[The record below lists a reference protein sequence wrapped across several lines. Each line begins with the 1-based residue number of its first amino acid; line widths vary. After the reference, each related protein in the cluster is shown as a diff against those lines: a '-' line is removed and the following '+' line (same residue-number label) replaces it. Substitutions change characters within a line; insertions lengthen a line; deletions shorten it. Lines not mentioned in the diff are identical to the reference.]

1 MKTRKEIRNK
11 YAKYICYYMRY
22 VNNLK
27 FEEADFC
34 YGKAYELAWVL
45 NRDISK
51 DIGRL
56 INVGMYI
63 K

>member
-1 MKTRKEIRNK
+1 MKTYKEIRSK
-11 YAKYICYYMRY
+11 YTKYICYYMRN

-27 FEEADFC
+27 FEEADYC
-34 YGKAYELAWVL
+34 YSTAYELAWVL

-56 INVGMYI
+56 INVGMYV